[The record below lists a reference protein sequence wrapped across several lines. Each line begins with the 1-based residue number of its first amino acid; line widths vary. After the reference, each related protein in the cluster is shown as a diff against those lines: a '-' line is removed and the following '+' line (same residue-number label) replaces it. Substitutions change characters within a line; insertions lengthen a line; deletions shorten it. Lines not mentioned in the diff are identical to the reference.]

1 MVIIGMVINLTLGYL
16 RLQDIHQTITHYHW
30 EWVKKRLAGFRK
42 IEGSREVEVTYIA
55 TVPYMAD
62 TAKKASWKT
71 VEQLQ
76 ESHNN
81 WVDAQELED
90 TRMRAWLE
98 GYRFTPDQLKTIA
111 SGQMPEHLEPTESG
125 FTWTQLIDDE
135 IEEDELFKLKLALFE
150 KEGVQ
155 KSKKAKQKAN
165 LRKAETVAE
174 AFYHYASI
182 VGKTGA

>member
-1 MVIIGMVINLTLGYL
+1 MDITRENLYGTRYVDPSQTMLAVELEDPNTKEHEFIMIGTQPDNPSYKQLL
-16 RLQDIHQTITHYHW
+16 DI
-30 EWVKKRLAGFRK
+30 R
-42 IEGSREVEVTYIA
+42 
-55 TVPYMAD
+55 
-62 TAKKASWKT
+62 T

>member
-1 MVIIGMVINLTLGYL
+1 MDITRENLYGTRYVDASQTMLSVELEDPITKEHQIIMVGTQPDNPSYKQLL
-16 RLQDIHQTITHYHW
+16 DIRTT
-30 EWVKKRLAGFRK
+30 
-42 IEGSREVEVTYIA
+42 
-55 TVPYMAD
+55 
-62 TAKKASWKT
+62 
-71 VEQLQ
+71 EQLQ

-81 WVDAQELED
+81 WADAQELED

-165 LRKAETVAE
+165 LRKAVTVAE
-174 AFYHYASI
+174 AFYHYASY